1 MNVRRHKSMNVFWAK
16 LGNSVA
22 DVRAMRTFTPSH
34 VHTFILATLLL
45 SACGGPD
52 ADGRRGN
59 GLYEAES
66 YEDAATAYRD
76 GLATYED
83 DAQTDVR
90 AGLSNNLGMAQYRLE
105 DYGAAYASFGT
116 SMRHAATDAARARA
130 AYNRGNTAFSA
141 GDNQSALEAYRQTL
155 LSQPD
160 HQEAKFNY
168 EFIKRQI
175 QEQEEDQDDSQER
188 PEPSDYAKQLRAQ
201 AEALVAERRYRAAH
215 DLMTE
220 GLQTDPTVRAFEPFI
235 TRIGNVAN
243 IDETEIQP

>member
-1 MNVRRHKSMNVFWAK
+1 MKYRNRSIRRLRPPSP
-16 LGNSVA
+16 
-22 DVRAMRTFTPSH
+22 RTSASLPAH
-34 VHTFILATLLL
+34 APTLLPSYPLTFLLALFL

-59 GLYEAES
+59 GLYEAEI
-66 YEDAATAYRD
+66 YEDAAIAYRD
-76 GLATYED
+76 GLASYED
-83 DAQTDVR
+83 NVQTDVR

-105 DYGAAYASFGT
+105 DYGAAYATFGT
-116 SMRHAATDAARARA
+116 SVRHAATDGDRARA

-141 GDNQSALEAYRQTL
+141 GDNQSALKAYRQAL
-155 LSQPD
+155 LAEPD

-168 EFIKRQI
+168 EFIKRQM

-188 PEPSDYAKQLRAQ
+188 PEPSDYARQLRAQ
-201 AEALVAERRYRAAH
+201 AEALVAERQYRAAH

-235 TRIGNVAN
+235 TRIGDVAN

>member
-1 MNVRRHKSMNVFWAK
+1 MQTSTR
-16 LGNSVA
+16 
-22 DVRAMRTFTPSH
+22 SH
-34 VHTFILATLLL
+34 VHTFTLISVLLL

-59 GLYEAES
+59 GLYEAEN
-66 YEDAATAYRD
+66 YEEASRAYQD
-76 GLATYED
+76 GLASYED
-83 DAQTDVR
+83 DAQADVR

-105 DYGAAYASFGT
+105 DYGAAYATFGT
-116 SMRHAATDAARARA
+116 SMRYAATDAARARA

-141 GDNQSALEAYRQTL
+141 GDNRGAIEAYRQAL
-155 LSQPD
+155 LTQPD

-168 EFIKRQI
+168 EFIKRQM

-201 AEALVAERRYRAAH
+201 AEALVAKRRYRAAH